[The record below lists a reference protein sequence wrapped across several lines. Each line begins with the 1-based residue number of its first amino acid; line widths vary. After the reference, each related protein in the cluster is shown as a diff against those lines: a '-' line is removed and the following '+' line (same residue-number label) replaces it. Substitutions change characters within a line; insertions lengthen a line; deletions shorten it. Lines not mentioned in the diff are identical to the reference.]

1 MDKTVT
7 HLSVTVMSL
16 NDLLICLG
24 GKDYET
30 VMINSVYVSYICSS
44 IEIRLLGYI
53 EQCF

>member
-7 HLSVTVMSL
+7 HLSITAMSL

-24 GKDYET
+24 GKDYEI
-30 VMINSVYVSYICSS
+30 VMINSVYLSYIYSG